1 MKRKNDTTLQL
12 IKHKNGLKRRIYSNS
27 KSNIEVTFCN
37 QKKMRFAFKDRFNE
51 EK

>member
-1 MKRKNDTTLQL
+1 MKRKYATTLQL

-27 KSNIEVTFCN
+27 KRNIEVIFCN